1 MVAQLPLKQKVGG
14 SIPFTSTMSNSD
26 YKNKCDECG
35 MKGFLVA
42 RIFWRMIDEKWK
54 WLCKDCWEKKNL
66 KIFKIIERINNGEV

>member
-1 MVAQLPLKQKVGG
+1 
-14 SIPFTSTMSNSD
+14 MSNSD

-54 WLCKDCWEKKNL
+54 WLCKDCWEKRNL
-66 KIFKIIERINNGEV
+66 KILKKG